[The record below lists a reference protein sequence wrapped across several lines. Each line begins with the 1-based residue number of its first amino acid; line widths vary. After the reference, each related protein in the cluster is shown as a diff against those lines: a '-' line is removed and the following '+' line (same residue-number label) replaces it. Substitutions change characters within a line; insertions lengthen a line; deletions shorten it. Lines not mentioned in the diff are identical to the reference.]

1 MTTLEFIGLLVLI
14 MVLKLIN
21 TTMSTIR
28 IRLVNRGFSKIGSLI
43 TFFEIALWVVISV
56 LVLTDIR
63 SAPLKAVAY
72 ALGYSFGIIIGL
84 TLEQKIGLG
93 KIQIHL
99 ICNAE
104 KDNDLST
111 FLEENKYAFTKMQ
124 GKGIEG
130 NKVIFVLF
138 LNRKNSNFLK
148 DKIKLHFPNVLMS
161 VTDTAIK
168 GGTIKENNAVK

>member
-14 MVLKLIN
+14 IVLKLIN
-21 TTMSTIR
+21 TAMSTIR
-28 IRLVNRGFSKIGSLI
+28 IRLVTRGFSKIGSII

-63 SAPLKAVAY
+63 STPLKAVAY

-84 TLEQKIGLG
+84 TLEKKIGLG

-99 ICNAE
+99 ICTAE
-104 KDNDLST
+104 KTQKLST
-111 FLEENKYAFTKMQ
+111 FLQYNQYAYTKIK
-124 GKGIEG
+124 GEGIEG
-130 NKVIFVLF
+130 EKVIFVLF
-138 LNRKNSNFLK
+138 LNRKNSNLLK
-148 DKIKLHFPNVLMS
+148 DKIKLNFPDVLMS
-161 VTDTAIK
+161 VTDMEIK

>member
-72 ALGYSFGIIIGL
+72 ALGYSFGIVIGL
-84 TLEQKIGLG
+84 TL
-93 KIQIHL
+93 
-99 ICNAE
+99 
-104 KDNDLST
+104 
-111 FLEENKYAFTKMQ
+111 
-124 GKGIEG
+124 
-130 NKVIFVLF
+130 
-138 LNRKNSNFLK
+138 
-148 DKIKLHFPNVLMS
+148 
-161 VTDTAIK
+161 
-168 GGTIKENNAVK
+168 